1 MSTKKEKIA
10 VMARS
15 YPRFIEWSKEDK
27 CFVGSAPPLI
37 GHCCHADTE
46 AEVATLL
53 HDIVLDLVEDV
64 IDGKMPVPKELSE
77 KTYSGRF
84 LTRIDPALH
93 KKLVL
98 QAAARDVSFNKFV
111 EGVLQ
116 DA

>member
-10 VMARS
+10 MMARS

-37 GHCCHADTE
+37 GQCCHADTE

-64 IDGKMPVPKELSE
+64 IAGKMPVPKELSE
-77 KTYSGRF
+77 KTYSGKF
-84 LTRIDPALH
+84 LTRIRPELH
-93 KKLVL
+93 KKLAL
-98 QAAARDVSFNKFV
+98 QAASRDVSLNEFV
-111 EGVLQ
+111 EATLQ
-116 DA
+116 EA